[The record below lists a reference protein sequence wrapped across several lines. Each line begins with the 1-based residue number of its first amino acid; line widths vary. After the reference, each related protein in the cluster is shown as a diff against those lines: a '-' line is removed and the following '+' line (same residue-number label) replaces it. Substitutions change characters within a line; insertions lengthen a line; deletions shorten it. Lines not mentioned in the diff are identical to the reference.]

1 VHFYLSRPG
10 GGDRDFLPEGEVSDG
25 ELGAY
30 AVSLSF
36 PRAVDAVEADA
47 FSALVVEDF
56 DGVAVDRSHNSSGE
70 IGSETRL

>member
-1 VHFYLSRPG
+1 VRFYLSRPG

-30 AVSLSF
+30 TVSLSF

-56 DGVAVDRSHNSSGE
+56 ETVAVDHSQNSFGD